1 MRKTLLALALACH
14 GAAAW
19 TASDDTIHDAVRLW
33 LEDRDAA
40 LEAYGP
46 IGAWDTSQVTDMQ
59 NLFCADPVSSWC
71 GGETKRGAETFDD
84 DISAWDTSRVTTFM
98 QMFRH
103 ARAFNA
109 PIGNWETGRARSL
122 DRMFRYAEAFDQ
134 DISGWDVSRVTTM
147 RGAFVHTKKFNADLS
162 AWAVSDVTNWW
173 GVFAIASN
181 VVVGRQYTFE
191 IRGLGQDAMQSSF
204 SLWVHGRA

>member
-19 TASDDTIHDAVRLW
+19 TASDATIHNAVRLW
-33 LEDRDAA
+33 LDDRDAA

-46 IGAWDTSQVTDMQ
+46 IGAWDTSQITDMQ

-84 DISAWDTSRVTTFM
+84 DISAWDTSKVTTFK

-109 PIGNWETGRARSL
+109 PIGTWETGSALSL
-122 DRMFRYAEAFDQ
+122 DRMFRYLGMCLRARRASSQPPRSKVGCLCLPEKACARDFC
-134 DISGWDVSRVTTM
+134 SGVRETT
-147 RGAFVHTKKFNADLS
+147 RTLH
-162 AWAVSDVTNWW
+162 
-173 GVFAIASN
+173 
-181 VVVGRQYTFE
+181 
-191 IRGLGQDAMQSSF
+191 
-204 SLWVHGRA
+204 